1 MTLSIVLICFFV
13 VNYSVNKNCKLQC
26 WPLYNV
32 YILYII
38 MYKNQGRFS
47 KLSPAGV
54 KHPLACDI
62 YLRRSP
68 SYHLICGVYINYLSL
83 EISTLCKELYYDDYS
98 ILDLCTL
105 YLYFPWLKE
114 TPISIREAAKK
125 VFLLM
130 AWPLRPHHL
139 PPPPR
144 A

>member
-1 MTLSIVLICFFV
+1 
-13 VNYSVNKNCKLQC
+13 
-26 WPLYNV
+26 
-32 YILYII
+32 

-139 PPPPR
+139 PPPSSLMARSLRVEFFFAAPLTCPQSLVTPGF
-144 A
+144 